1 MDPRAEYESVLLR
14 RFFSIS
20 RAEKRIV
27 CIKRKTPVPIGRRM
41 GQRIDARKKESFQY
55 FLIYHNVLLPIV
67 RRQTENT
74 FEYDKKITQSSMN
87 RWTNTREQY
96 FLFSC
101 KNSLLIIGMGS

>member
-74 FEYDKKITQSSMN
+74 FEYDKKSNAVDEQMN
-87 RWTNTREQY
+87 EHTRAIFFILMQ
-96 FLFSC
+96 
-101 KNSLLIIGMGS
+101 K